1 MKLAT
6 AMRGDAM
13 LAVCSCHH
21 LTDVRRG
28 LQQLLLLLLFSIV
41 NFGRSIDAPSRSCTW
56 RSDRQLDQ
64 LAAWSSPRPALTE
77 LLAVG

>member
-1 MKLAT
+1 MIS
-6 AMRGDAM
+6 
-13 LAVCSCHH
+13 V
-21 LTDVRRG
+21 VVV
-28 LQQLLLLLLFSIV
+28 IV
-41 NFGRSIDAPSRSCTW
+41 VVVVVVYCKYERSIDAPSRSCTW